1 MHGKNT
7 LIKTSRHQS
16 LLLVAMVSITPED
29 KVLSDLGLAPCQ
41 DRIGAPKEQV
51 AAFSEEGEAIRGF
64 FK

>member
-1 MHGKNT
+1 
-7 LIKTSRHQS
+7 
-16 LLLVAMVSITPED
+16 MVSITPED